1 MAGAVVP
8 AVLWGES
15 SCWVRV
21 QRQGRAIILLGFLAL
36 LLPGVA
42 ILMAQSKHVWQM
54 KTYAIGEGPDR
65 FYTFP
70 PRNEPIGAM
79 VQTVAKFLS
88 QQQGDQTLL
97 VLPEGLMINYL
108 TRLRSP
114 LTPVFFYSVFTEDG
128 REALLVDEL
137 QRQPPDFV
145 VVISRDLR
153 EFGINRYGEA
163 PGRGQLLLRWVGAN
177 YRVIKAVGG
186 DPLDVQQRGAIILQR
201 DGAQPVSQS

>member
-1 MAGAVVP
+1 V
-8 AVLWGES
+8 
-15 SCWVRV
+15 
-21 QRQGRAIILLGFLAL
+21 IILFGFLAL

-54 KTYAIGEGPDR
+54 KTYAVGEGPDR

-70 PRNEPIGAM
+70 PRNEPIGAI
-79 VQTVAKFLS
+79 VRTVVEFLG

-114 LTPVFFYSVFTEDG
+114 LAPPMYFFVCTEHG
-128 REALLVDEL
+128 KEALLVDEL

-145 VVISRDLR
+145 VIISRDLR
-153 EFGINRYGEA
+153 EYGINRYGEA
-163 PGRGQLLLRWVGAN
+163 PGRGQLLLRWVSTN

-201 DGAQPVSQS
+201 DGAQPGSKS